1 MASYNSYKAAYA
13 PSVPTGLIIP
23 WSHNSIPNGF
33 LVCGGQAV
41 SRTTYA
47 DLFALI
53 GTSYGV
59 GNGSS
64 TFNVPS
70 LDGRQLL
77 FDGTG
82 SDGSATNTVGGTAGN
97 STLDLSN
104 FVGKSGNISL
114 SGGVNFSGSVQ
125 GHPLATNELPSH
137 EHKMFADVVA
147 TSQSGT
153 QTYLTANQQ
162 AAKGSGVGQSPTD
175 FKYSILGT
183 STAATL
189 GDTSSVGNG
198 AAHNHNDNF
207 AVDDSSLAVVN
218 SNFNVV
224 GNTVGSSDKL
234 YQSTKLRALIK
245 F

>member
-1 MASYNSYKAAYA
+1 MASYKSLKSANA
-13 PSVPTGLIIP
+13 PAIPTGLIIP

-53 GTSYGV
+53 GTSYGA
-59 GNGSS
+59 GDGSG

-82 SDGSATNTVGGTAGN
+82 SDGSATNNVGGTAGN
-97 STLDLSN
+97 ATLALNN
-104 FVGKSGNISL
+104 FVTLSGNVAL
-114 SGGVNFSGSVQ
+114 TGSVNLNGNVA
-125 GHPLATNELPSH
+125 GHPLSTNELPSH
-137 EHKMFADVVA
+137 KHHLYAD
-147 TSQSGT
+147 SIGFSSSGT
-153 QTYLTANQQ
+153 QTFINANEQ
-162 AAKGSGVGQSPTD
+162 ATKGAGNIGQGPTD
-175 FKYSILGT
+175 FKYTIKGVNSSANIGL
-183 STAATL
+183 SSAT
-189 GDTSSVGNG
+189 GNG
-198 AAHNHNDNF
+198 SPHSHNHNLDLSNNQD
-207 AVDDSSLAVVN
+207 AN
-218 SNFNVV
+218 SNLSLSYP
-224 GNTVGSSDKL
+224 TIGSSDKL

>member
-1 MASYNSYKAAYA
+1 MASYKSLKSANA
-13 PSVPTGLIIP
+13 PAIPTGLVIP

-97 STLDLSN
+97 ATLALNN
-104 FVGKSGNISL
+104 FVTLGGNVGITGNVALNGNVSGHS
-114 SGGVNFSGSVQ
+114 
-125 GHPLATNELPSH
+125 LATNELPSH
-137 EHKMFADVVA
+137 EHKMFADVVGSSA
-147 TSQSGT
+147 SGT
-153 QTYLTANQQ
+153 QTYITTNQQ
-162 AAKGSGVGQSPTD
+162 ATKGGGASGQGPTD

-198 AAHNHNDNF
+198 AAHSHNHNFDLTNNQ
-207 AVDDSSLAVVN
+207 DTSSNLAL
-218 SNFNVV
+218 SYP
-224 GNTVGSSDKL
+224 TIGSSDKL